1 MEREQAIGI
10 VFEMDHGTK
19 GQLIEKVGE
28 NHYGQFEI
36 MGYIT
41 RGMTIL
47 DGKMVNTWRITEKG
61 KDVHNFYR
69 KPTEEEKEMGRYCH
83 SIGF

>member
-1 MEREQAIGI
+1 MEREKAIKI
-10 VFEMDHGTK
+10 AFEMQRGTK
-19 GQLIEKVGE
+19 EQLIEKVGE
-28 NHYGQFEI
+28 THYDQFEI
-36 MGYIT
+36 MNYIT

-47 DGKMVNTWRITEKG
+47 DGKMVNTWSMTEKG